1 MVSWQRRS
9 SVRSRRVISVTA
21 LGRSSLS
28 FFSLFSGPPHLPAVA
43 HRGPP
48 RGRLRR
54 GTHHDHLAAAPRCFA
69 AVPRIIPTAPHLL
82 RGEQSPAQGRVHSPG
97 AGVDAQ
103 LLVGVG
109 KVALDGG
116 LGQGECLGDLPVA
129 HPTSDER
136 QELDFPHRRR
146 SRLLGSRVRCDLLHA
161 STTVLHTSGQDSLSF
176 YIIWSVPVPIHLTS
190 GKWNSP
196 TFAC

>member
-48 RGRLRR
+48 RGRIGR
-54 GTHHDHLAAAPRCFA
+54 GTHHDHLAAAPRRLA

-82 RGEQSPAQGRVHSPG
+82 RGEQPRAQGGVHSPG
-97 AGVDAQ
+97 AGVDAH

-116 LGQGECLGDLPVA
+116 LGQDKCLSDLPVA
-129 HPTSDER
+129 HPTGDER
-136 QELDFPHRRR
+136 QELDLPRRRR
-146 SRLLGSRVRCDLLHA
+146 SRLLGSRVWCDLLHA
-161 STTVLHTSGQDSLSF
+161 STTVLHISGQDSMPF
-176 YIIWSVPVPIHLTS
+176 YILWSIPVPIHLTS
-190 GKWNSP
+190 GQTSP
-196 TFAC
+196 